1 MNSIAV
7 KPGQLIKQG
16 QNLGT
21 VGATG
26 RVTGPHL
33 HWGVPWGMWCKALAF
48 SLGQGSKGDED
59 GLETIEYAIL
69 TGIIVV
75 GTLALI
81 VSIALWVNNKFDT
94 VDGSLQ
100 ST

>member
-1 MNSIAV
+1 MKGSRS
-7 KPGQLIKQG
+7 LIG
-16 QNLGT
+16 LF
-21 VGATG
+21 
-26 RVTGPHL
+26 R
-33 HWGVPWGMWCKALAF
+33 
-48 SLGQGSKGDED
+48 DED